1 MFLHVPL
8 LWKKN
13 KIKTKKENQK
23 KPNNIRK
30 PNKNV
35 SKPPL
40 PGCKSWSKK
49 REHCQ
54 CSVSQKSVDIL
65 KQYSNCILSL
75 YKGFKLLNLI
85 YFTIFANFANFEIFA
100 VTNFHLSYSLNPK
113 CQSNST
119 FKGKNSIL

>member
-1 MFLHVPL
+1 MDYYFLLCIRAFELPCPNIHVPSL
-8 LWKKN
+8 LKIKK
-13 KIKTKKENQK
+13 KTKK
-23 KPNNIRK
+23 NNIRK

-65 KQYSNCILSL
+65 KQHSNCILTL
-75 YKGFKLLNLI
+75 YKGFKL
-85 YFTIFANFANFEIFA
+85 
-100 VTNFHLSYSLNPK
+100 
-113 CQSNST
+113 
-119 FKGKNSIL
+119 